1 LSGQWHRLSESRR
14 STTKFEIRPFTAN
27 LLDALIALINEAI
40 AGRRNAA
47 PVVADEFRR
56 RVLAHPGFD
65 ASGLLLAVDKQGK
78 LLGAVH
84 AILPPIDILRYRRL
98 AGQGFILG
106 PYVRGVARRQG
117 IGRALLAE
125 AEKILASACEVVW
138 IHGLRSPFY
147 HTQEGPRQPYC
158 GSTEVIGLT
167 HDDLG
172 LLDFLDRAGYQ
183 PDEVRE
189 VSMAALLHSGEVPKQ
204 APDGLE
210 LVRPTPQS
218 PWPGP
223 VAWALGV
230 EKGYGYER
238 FGIDTPYD
246 TLAVAQ
252 GDTIV
257 GHCQWYPM
265 RRAGR
270 VVLFDLQLDPSLRGR
285 GIGNLLLKG
294 ALALMAE
301 AGYREVELH
310 TSPHRN
316 TTAYGMYTRYGFR
329 EVAEWLML
337 KKALH

>member
-1 LSGQWHRLSESRR
+1 M
-14 STTKFEIRPFTAN
+14 
-27 LLDALIALINEAI
+27 
-40 AGRRNAA
+40 AGRRHAA
-47 PVVADEFRR
+47 LVTCEEFQR

-65 ASGLLLAVDKQGK
+65 ASGLLVAVDRQGN
-78 LLGAVH
+78 LVGAVH
-84 AILPPIDILRYRRL
+84 AIVPPTHIPRYKRL
-98 AGQGFILG
+98 AGQGFIFG
-106 PYVRGVARRQG
+106 PYVHGKARNQG

-125 AEKILASACEVVW
+125 AEKVLVPSCELAW

-172 LLDFLDRAGYQ
+172 LLDFLHRAGYQ
-183 PDEVRE
+183 LDEVRE
-189 VSMAALLHSGEVPKQ
+189 VSMAALLHMGEIPKR

-210 LVRPTPQS
+210 LVRPTPRS

-223 VAWALGV
+223 VVWASGV

-238 FGIDTPYD
+238 FGIDTPYE

-252 GDTIV
+252 ADTIM

-265 RRAGR
+265 RRPGR
-270 VVLFDLQLDPSLRGR
+270 AVLFDLQLDPSLRGR
-285 GIGNLLLKG
+285 GIGHLLLKG
-294 ALALMAE
+294 GLALMAE

-310 TSPHRN
+310 TSPDRN
-316 TTAYGMYTRYGFR
+316 TTAYGMYARYGFR
-329 EVAEWLML
+329 VVAEWLML
-337 KKALH
+337 KKTLC